1 MKVGFWYRLDNQTA
15 QSYQIFVRPKEE
27 EVALKNNRNGR
38 HFSFMFPFLQLLYK
52 PSFSLFPISLSRS
65 SPSLE
70 MRTSFPTRQMCET
83 RRKGKEHPR
92 TIGMGGI
99 RKTQSRISF
108 GGNLELMLSS
118 MFPFPL
124 LLNPLVLPL
133 PWLTLPITKS

>member
-52 PSFSLFPISLSRS
+52 PSFSLFPISLSR
-65 SPSLE
+65 
-70 MRTSFPTRQMCET
+70 QMCET

-92 TIGMGGI
+92 TIGMRGI
-99 RKTQSRISF
+99 RKKKSRTSKKFRAHAFHHVPIPPSLDF
-108 GGNLELMLSS
+108 
-118 MFPFPL
+118 
-124 LLNPLVLPL
+124 LNPLILSLP
-133 PWLTLPITKS
+133 

>member
-1 MKVGFWYRLDNQTA
+1 MEAF
-15 QSYQIFVRPKEE
+15 
-27 EVALKNNRNGR
+27 
-38 HFSFMFPFLQLLYK
+38 FLL
-52 PSFSLFPISLSRS
+52 
-65 SPSLE
+65 
-70 MRTSFPTRQMCET
+70 RQMCKP

>member
-92 TIGMGGI
+92 TIGMRGI
-99 RKTQSRISF
+99 RKKKSRTSKKFRAHAFHHVPIPPSLDF
-108 GGNLELMLSS
+108 
-118 MFPFPL
+118 
-124 LLNPLVLPL
+124 LNPLILSLP
-133 PWLTLPITKS
+133 